1 MPEMPFAGEDHWNA
15 VLVAG
20 GENFIIAARTARL
33 DDRGNTRFSGAVD
46 RIVEREKRI
55 GGEHGAAGA
64 IAGFFQGDFDRIDA
78 AHLAGADADEH
89 AIFCEDDRV

>member
-1 MPEMPFAGEDHWNA
+1 MPEMPLAREDHGDA

-20 GENFIIAARTARL
+20 GDDFIIATGPARL
-33 DDRGNTRFSGAVD
+33 DDRGDTRLGGAVN
-46 RIVEREKRI
+46 RVVEREERI

-78 AHLAGADADEH
+78 AHLTGADADEH
-89 AIFCEDDRV
+89 AIFGQYDCV